1 MVPKNMTHVLQP
13 LDLTA
18 TSSLKKIEKR
28 AFNKYFSP
36 SIIEAVKED
45 LTRDVTATRLELRVS
60 VLKLLHAHIM
70 KEEDRFF

>member
-13 LDLTA
+13 LDLTT
-18 TSSLKKIEKR
+18 TSSLKKIEKI

-45 LTRDVTATRLELRVS
+45 PTRNVTATRLELRVS

-70 KEEDRFF
+70 KEEYQFF

>member
-13 LDLTA
+13 LDLTT
-18 TSSLKKIEKR
+18 TSSLKKIGKI

-36 SIIEAVKED
+36 SITEAVKED
-45 LTRDVTATRLELRVS
+45 PTRDVTATRLELRVS

-70 KEEDRFF
+70 KEEYQFF

>member
-13 LDLTA
+13 LDLTT
-18 TSSLKKIEKR
+18 TSSLKKIEKI

-45 LTRDVTATRLELRVS
+45 PTRDVTATRLE
-60 VLKLLHAHIM
+60 
-70 KEEDRFF
+70 